1 MANINICFIIGCKA
15 MSILSIGSEFF
26 GLDIGTSAIRVVQM
40 RGGKKNKSLVKY
52 GSIDIDSK
60 ISVSDAAVD
69 RQKLAEAIKQVINQ
83 SNISTSSVA
92 VGLPSAKVFSTVVD
106 VDKLSPAELEKTIRF
121 QADSLIPTP
130 LTESKMDWALL
141 GDSPKVAN
149 KVELL
154 LSSVS
159 NNFVEGRLDMLESI
173 GLDVVAFEPDSLA
186 ITRSLLPYD
195 VFEST
200 MLLDMGDLATD
211 LVIAVNDMP
220 RLIRS
225 ISFGT
230 EEVVKSAVHSLG
242 VDEAQARQFVFK
254 FGLSKDKLEGQVYN
268 AIHPTIDVLLVEI
281 EKSIKFYATRYP
293 NNALSKIVVTGGA
306 STLPEFPLMLANKF
320 GVGVE
325 IGSAWR
331 NVSFPQDRQNELL
344 SVSNKFAVAAGLAE
358 RVE

>member
-1 MANINICFIIGCKA
+1 MGSTV
-15 MSILSIGSEFF
+15 MSILSIGSDFF

-40 RGGKKNKSLVKY
+40 RGGKNKSLVRY
-52 GSIDIDSK
+52 GAVDIDSK
-60 ISVSDAAVD
+60 ISRSDAGAD
-69 RQKLAEAIKQVINQ
+69 QQKLAEAVKQVINQ
-83 SNISTSSVA
+83 TGISTNNVA
-92 VGLPSAKVFSTVVD
+92 VGVPSQKVFSTVVD
-106 VDKLSPAELEKTIRF
+106 VDRLSPSELEKTIRF

-130 LTESKMDWALL
+130 LSESKMDWALL
-141 GDSPKVAN
+141 GDSPKEQN

-159 NNFVEGRLDMLESI
+159 NNFVESRLDLLESI
-173 GLDVVAFEPDSLA
+173 GLNVVAFEPDSLA
-186 ITRSLLPYD
+186 ITRSLLAPD
-195 VFEST
+195 SVEPT
-200 MLLDMGDLATD
+200 LILDMGDLATD

-230 EEVVKSAVHSLG
+230 EEVVKSAMHSLG
-242 VDEAQARQFVFK
+242 IDQKQAQQFVFK
-254 FGLSKDKLEGQVYN
+254 FGLSKDKLEGQIYN
-268 AIHPTIDVLLVEI
+268 AIHPTVEVLLVEI

-293 NNALSKIVVTGGA
+293 NNNLSRILVTGGA

-320 GVGVE
+320 GISVE

-344 SVSNKFAVAAGLAE
+344 AVSNKFAVAAGLAE
-358 RVE
+358 RIE